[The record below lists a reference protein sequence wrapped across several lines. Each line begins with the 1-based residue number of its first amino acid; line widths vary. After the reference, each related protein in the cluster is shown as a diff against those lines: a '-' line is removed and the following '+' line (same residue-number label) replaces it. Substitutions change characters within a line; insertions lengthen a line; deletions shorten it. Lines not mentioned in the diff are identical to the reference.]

1 MSVARGTR
9 YLEETKQRQQEGLK
23 ARTEARI
30 VKLKLTDL
38 EARITDL
45 ERFKREIERKSTA
58 RSLPCGSAYLFNC
71 ILLFLFSS
79 YLSMSLRRPFIAP
92 RSTKT
97 KKACSQTQSEKDK
110 DVTSPMTTGI
120 ANEGEGYDQTPISE
134 WRVSDD
140 EEDLVPITQLL
151 ATDKQQVAVHRKDNS
166 EWGKRM
172 EKQLAQIERRQQAK
186 ERGSKPTIIPIIP
199 CESEATDM
207 SKNGEVL
214 TLSEFLLSEDKS
226 EVENIFVKGHVNFG
240 KKVAK
245 FFGTVLYEGTVSE
258 IIPRRRDFY
267 YKVTY
272 VDGDQEDM
280 DEAELLYAMDLRKKK
295 DNGQDISLEAEGE
308 VELSGL
314 SDDGSVY
321 DSEEDKKALKEAK
334 KKRHRSSEKEKGCS
348 KKKRT
353 TKKKWVVC
361 PESVANIGGPA
372 SMLGKSM
379 SRYKF

>member
-1 MSVARGTR
+1 
-9 YLEETKQRQQEGLK
+9 
-23 ARTEARI
+23 
-30 VKLKLTDL
+30 
-38 EARITDL
+38 
-45 ERFKREIERKSTA
+45 
-58 RSLPCGSAYLFNC
+58 
-71 ILLFLFSS
+71 
-79 YLSMSLRRPFIAP
+79 MSLRRPFIAP

-172 EKQLAQIERRQQAK
+172 EKQLSQIERRQQAK

-226 EVENIFVKGHVNFG
+226 EVENIFVKGHVNLG

-245 FFGTVLYEGTVSE
+245 FFETVLYEGTVSE

-280 DEAELLYAMDLRKKK
+280 DEEELIYAMELEKKK
-295 DNGQDISLEAEGE
+295 DAGVELTNE
-308 VELSGL
+308 VDSNDVLSGL
-314 SDDGSVY
+314 SEEGSVY
-321 DSEEDKKALKEAK
+321 DSGEDRKALKEAK
-334 KKRHRSSEKEKGCS
+334 KKRKGRVDTN
-348 KKKRT
+348 KARQKKREQQ
-353 TKKKWVVC
+353 KRNGL
-361 PESVANIGGPA
+361 SVLSPLQILGVRIQCWASPCQGSSIACVTNI
-372 SMLGKSM
+372 LLHKLN
-379 SRYKF
+379 